1 MSTAREPHAPPGLSA
16 AFSRERMVRY
26 FFFATFLFLLWQ
38 LLRLLSPFYFSI
50 LGSGVLA
57 IVFYPMHHRVLTKL
71 RHTDLAAGA
80 TTVGVLLIV
89 VLPVL
94 TMGWVTAKEA
104 TKIYPV
110 VENWIEGSETALPAE
125 AIELWA
131 RVRTQAE
138 RLHLNPRD
146 MLLRVIDEL
155 SSGIASVGA
164 AAIKNTI
171 FVFFNV
177 LVLAF
182 TLFFFLRDGPHIIR
196 RGVELVPMAAPNKEA
211 ILQRIQ
217 LTLLAWVRG
226 ELFVAIIQGT
236 LASLGYSLIGVPF
249 PILLGTLSMF
259 LSPFPI
265 IGPATIWI
273 PVSISLAL
281 SGALAKAGMVFLW
294 GLLCVSLVDKFL
306 RPILIGTH
314 AKLPGLLLFFGMLGG
329 LKVYGFVGLL
339 VGPIVIALVMAFID
353 IYKREYLSPA
363 ADPEA

>member
-1 MSTAREPHAPPGLSA
+1 MSTASGKPPGLSA
-16 AFSRERMVRY
+16 AFSRERLVRY
-26 FFFATFLFLLWQ
+26 FFFAAFLFLLWQ

-57 IVFYPMHHRVLTKL
+57 IVFYPMHNRILAKL
-71 RHTDLAAGA
+71 RHADLAAGA
-80 TTVGVLLIV
+80 TTAGVLLIV
-89 VLPVL
+89 VLPIL
-94 TMGWVTAKEA
+94 TMGWVTAREA
-104 TKIYPV
+104 AKIYPV
-110 VENWIEGSETALPAE
+110 VENWVEGSEAALPAE
-125 AIELWA
+125 AMALWA

-146 MLLRVIDEL
+146 MLLRAIDEF
-155 SSGIASVGA
+155 SSGIASIGA

-171 FVFFNV
+171 FIFFNV

-196 RGVELVPMAAPNKEA
+196 RGVELIPMAAAHKES

-226 ELFVAIIQGT
+226 ELFVAIIQGA

-249 PILLGTLSMF
+249 PVLLGTLSMF

-265 IGPATIWI
+265 VGPATIWL
-273 PVSISLAL
+273 PVSISLAF
-281 SGALAKAGMVFLW
+281 SGAIPKAVMVFLW

-306 RPILIGTH
+306 RPVLIGTH
-314 AKLPGLLLFFGMLGG
+314 AKLPVLLLFFGMLGG
-329 LKVYGFVGLL
+329 LKVYGFMGLL

-353 IYKREYLSPA
+353 IYRREYLSPA
-363 ADPEA
+363 SAAEG